1 MVASGTDAGTV
12 ELWDVRSGARQRE
25 LAGHSEPVRSL
36 AFDPSSGL
44 LVSSSDDQTIR
55 LWDVRTGTELSAIV
69 DGHRGPV
76 WSVALDPKNKVLA
89 TGGADG
95 TVRLWNWV
103 VDATTACELAAPAV
117 TADQVEEYLPPT
129 SAAPRCA
136 LR

>member
-1 MVASGTDAGTV
+1 
-12 ELWDVRSGARQRE
+12 
-25 LAGHSEPVRSL
+25 VRSL

-55 LWDVRTGTELSAIV
+55 LWDTRTGAELSAIV

-76 WSVALDPKNKVLA
+76 WSVALDPTTKILA
-89 TGGADG
+89 TAGADR

-103 VDATTACELAAPAV
+103 VDAATACELAAPAV
-117 TADQVEEYLPPT
+117 TAEQVEVYLQPT
-129 SAAPRCA
+129 SAVPACA